1 MSLARLNALAIAL
14 KSLPQVLTA
23 TVGEV
28 VRANHY
34 VLEDANA
41 AQLDAGLDA
50 DNRAIQPEYAEL
62 TIEIKTAEG
71 QPTDRV
77 TLRDRGDFYAGIV
90 AQVRGEA
97 IALEGTDPKT
107 QQLQEKYG
115 NRILGLSD
123 AAVDEFREDYVRP
136 ELQAKTRETLG
147 L

>member
-1 MSLARLNALAIAL
+1 MSLARLDALAAGL

-28 VRANHY
+28 VRANGH
-34 VLEDANA
+34 VLEDANT
-41 AQLDAGLDA
+41 AQLAEGLDA
-50 DNRAIQPEYAEL
+50 DNRDITPEYAPL
-62 TIEIKTAEG
+62 TVEIKQVKG

-77 TLRDRGDFYAGIV
+77 TLRDTGDFYAGIV

-97 IALEGTDPKT
+97 VEMVGTDPKT
-107 QQLQEKYG
+107 QQLQQDYG
-115 NRILGLSD
+115 NAIIGLSD

>member
-1 MSLARLNALAIAL
+1 MNLARLDALATAL

-28 VRANHY
+28 VRANGH
-34 VLEDANA
+34 VLEDANT
-41 AQLDAGLDA
+41 AQLAEGLDA
-50 DNRAIQPEYAEL
+50 DNRDITPEYAPL
-62 TIEIKTAEG
+62 TVEIKQMKG
-71 QPTDRV
+71 QPTSHV
-77 TLRDRGDFYAGIV
+77 TLRDSGDFYAGIV

-107 QQLQEKYG
+107 QELQQKYG